1 MFYVLVSTIVSTLVI
16 TTYHKALGL
25 IFASLTIPSYCPVYE
40 HVEAF
45 LSDAYAGRQM
55 EMDTESR
62 ITIARNATSWFW
74 YRGSLLGVGCY
85 VEDAGRSMERN
96 RLIYMWALRRS
107 TLEHFVTAQRARHGL
122 TDVVKVGT
130 CGAYNWHVTT
140 YPMRSIS
147 SILAPAPIAAM
158 LDDARQFSMAQQ
170 RYADL
175 GIPYRR
181 GYLLVGPP
189 GTGKSS
195 CALGL
200 AGALNRQLCFVS
212 LTGKHANDTWLLDMI
227 TSAPVGSVVLIDDFD
242 RFAPSST
249 NDVTVAGVLNAL
261 DGVVAQT
268 GKIVVLVAN
277 DISKIPAAI
286 LRPGRI
292 DRQFVFGLTDTQDA
306 TALFERFHGA
316 THADDFAA
324 NFPGPRSAA
333 AIVSHLMR
341 YDSAHAAAT
350 HAADI

>member
-1 MFYVLVSTIVSTLVI
+1 MSFYVLVSTIVSTIVI
-16 TTYHKALGL
+16 TTYHKALGQV
-25 IFASLTIPSYCPVYE
+25 FATLTIPSYCPVYE

-45 LSDAYAGRQM
+45 LSHAYAGRQM

-74 YRGSLLGVGCY
+74 YHGSLVGVSCQ
-85 VEDAGRSMERN
+85 VEDAGRMERN

-107 TLEHFVTAQRARHGL
+107 TLEHFVTAQRMQHGL

-158 LDDARQFSMAQQ
+158 LDDARQFAMAKQ

-181 GYLLVGPP
+181 GYLLIGPP

-200 AGALNRQLCFVS
+200 AGALNRQLCFLS

-227 TSAPVGSVVLIDDFD
+227 TSAPLGSVVLIDDFD
-242 RFAPSST
+242 RFTPSST
-249 NDVTVAGVLNAL
+249 GVTVAGLLNAL

-277 DISKIPAAI
+277 DITKIPDAI

-292 DRQFVFGLTDTQDA
+292 DRQFVFELTETQDA

-316 THADDFAA
+316 THAGEFAA

-341 YDSAHAAAT
+341 YDSALAAAT
-350 HAADI
+350 HAAEI